1 MGRLVAFAVCLSLT
15 IALNSAEFSAK
26 SLDSNIDV
34 NVQNLTFTILNEDKA
49 FKVSYPLIQEQLSDG
64 KSPKLQ
70 INYRLG
76 LRISGDRLVATAA
89 GSNSWTSAQDVK
101 LALSYPKT
109 GIGAII
115 TYLQVI
121 VEQSTNIGR
130 GYVTSGGIGQRQI
143 TVVIEGNQTLYFK
156 YSSEIYGY

>member
-1 MGRLVAFAVCLSLT
+1 MGRLGAFTVCLILA
-15 IALNSAEFSAK
+15 IAMNSSEFSAE
-26 SLDSNIDV
+26 SLDSNI
-34 NVQNLTFTILNEDKA
+34 VQDLSTLWNEDKA
-49 FKVSYPLIQEQLSDG
+49 VVALYPLIKEKLSDNE
-64 KSPKLQ
+64 STKLQ

-76 LRISGDRLVATAA
+76 NRIAGDRLVATAA
-89 GSNSWTSAQDVK
+89 GSNSWTSAQDIK
-101 LALSYPKT
+101 LTLNYPKT
-109 GIGAII
+109 GIGSIV

-156 YSSEIYGY
+156 YNAEIYGY